1 MKVSKGTKLF
11 ALGVLLV
18 VIDQIIKILVKT
30 NMQIGEH
37 FNVIGNWFQIFFI
50 ENEGMAFGMKFGG
63 MAGKFCL
70 SLFRIILF
78 GLLFWWISSL
88 SRKSVT
94 PDGGKALLPDGKTPV
109 VPTGVLVGLTLIAAG
124 AMGNLIDCL
133 FYGLIFD
140 YAPFMFG
147 RVVDMLYFPLIDT
160 IWPTWM
166 PFVGG
171 ERFLFF
177 APIFNFADSC
187 VTVGAIYLLIFHYW
201 PMYGAQIAFRDY
213 RARDG
218 ITGSQWV
225 GLKWFEKFLSDF
237 QTGIFYWSFSWKCFH
252 TASAALR
259 GTTAARVSTS
269 ASLMAFM
276 VPNRFRKSSR
286 RLGPTPGMPS
296 SADFMVLLVW
306 LSWW

>member
-18 VIDQIIKILVKT
+18 VIDQIMKILVKT

-109 VPTGVLVGLTLIAAG
+109 IPTGVLVGLTLIAAG

-187 VTVGAIYLLIFHYW
+187 VTVGAIYLLIFQY
-201 PMYGAQIAFRDY
+201 
-213 RARDG
+213 
-218 ITGSQWV
+218 
-225 GLKWFEKFLSDF
+225 
-237 QTGIFYWSFSWKCFH
+237 SFFMREDAPRTKDKN
-252 TASAALR
+252 AA
-259 GTTAARVSTS
+259 AE
-269 ASLMAFM
+269 
-276 VPNRFRKSSR
+276 
-286 RLGPTPGMPS
+286 
-296 SADFMVLLVW
+296 
-306 LSWW
+306 

>member
-70 SLFRIILF
+70 SLFRIILL

-160 IWPTWM
+160 VWPTWM

-187 VTVGAIYLLIFHYW
+187 VTVGAIYLLIFQY
-201 PMYGAQIAFRDY
+201 
-213 RARDG
+213 
-218 ITGSQWV
+218 
-225 GLKWFEKFLSDF
+225 
-237 QTGIFYWSFSWKCFH
+237 SFFMREDAPRTKDKN
-252 TASAALR
+252 AA
-259 GTTAARVSTS
+259 AE
-269 ASLMAFM
+269 
-276 VPNRFRKSSR
+276 
-286 RLGPTPGMPS
+286 
-296 SADFMVLLVW
+296 
-306 LSWW
+306 

>member
-63 MAGKFCL
+63 VAGKFCL

-187 VTVGAIYLLIFHYW
+187 VTVGAIYLLIFQY
-201 PMYGAQIAFRDY
+201 
-213 RARDG
+213 
-218 ITGSQWV
+218 
-225 GLKWFEKFLSDF
+225 
-237 QTGIFYWSFSWKCFH
+237 SFFMREDAPRTKDKN
-252 TASAALR
+252 AA
-259 GTTAARVSTS
+259 AE
-269 ASLMAFM
+269 
-276 VPNRFRKSSR
+276 
-286 RLGPTPGMPS
+286 
-296 SADFMVLLVW
+296 
-306 LSWW
+306 

>member
-187 VTVGAIYLLIFHYW
+187 VTVGAIYLPIFQY
-201 PMYGAQIAFRDY
+201 
-213 RARDG
+213 
-218 ITGSQWV
+218 
-225 GLKWFEKFLSDF
+225 
-237 QTGIFYWSFSWKCFH
+237 SFFMREDAPRTKDKN
-252 TASAALR
+252 AA
-259 GTTAARVSTS
+259 AE
-269 ASLMAFM
+269 
-276 VPNRFRKSSR
+276 
-286 RLGPTPGMPS
+286 
-296 SADFMVLLVW
+296 
-306 LSWW
+306 

>member
-160 IWPTWM
+160 IWPAWM

-187 VTVGAIYLLIFHYW
+187 VTVGAIYLLIFQY
-201 PMYGAQIAFRDY
+201 
-213 RARDG
+213 
-218 ITGSQWV
+218 
-225 GLKWFEKFLSDF
+225 
-237 QTGIFYWSFSWKCFH
+237 SF
-252 TASAALR
+252 
-259 GTTAARVSTS
+259 
-269 ASLMAFM
+269 FM
-276 VPNRFRKSSR
+276 RE
-286 RLGPTPGMPS
+286 G
-296 SADFMVLLVW
+296 
-306 LSWW
+306 